1 MPKVSVILCSHNPR
15 EDLLERVL
23 DGLKRQ
29 ALSWEAWEFLLID
42 NASRKPIG
50 DWLRLDWH
58 KHGRIVSEPCP
69 GLTRARLTA
78 IRESC
83 GELLVFVDDDA
94 VLSSDYLQRAVEIAD
109 EHPYIGV
116 FGGNVRLEFELS
128 PPEWSRAHWPRLAQR
143 DVSRSIWSNFDCHSQ
158 TTPWGVGMCLRREVA
173 IAYKSLAESDPR
185 RQGLGRRGVS
195 LVSGED
201 DDIARTSH
209 TMGLGTGLFPQL
221 SLTHIIPPTRLTEE
235 YLIRLIE
242 GQSYSGVIVDSLH
255 GSQRSIP
262 MLSSH
267 RAWLGRLKRRLTMT
281 RRQRLFFEA
290 RLRGEQRA
298 VSELQAMDGK

>member
-15 EDLLERVL
+15 VDLLERAL

-29 ALSWEAWEFLLID
+29 TLSCEEWEFLLID
-42 NASRKPIG
+42 NASKKPIG

-58 KHGRIVSEPCP
+58 GSGRVLLEPCP
-69 GLTRARLTA
+69 GLTKARLTA
-78 IRESC
+78 IRESR

-94 VLSSDYLQRAVEIAD
+94 VLNADYLQKAVEICDA
-109 EHPYIGV
+109 HPYIGV
-116 FGGNVRLEFELS
+116 FGGNVRLEFEMP

-143 DVSRSIWSNFDCHSQ
+143 DVTRSMWSNFDCHSQ

-173 IAYKSLAESDPR
+173 NAYTALAESDSR

-201 DDIARTSH
+201 DDIARTAH
-209 TMGLGTGLFPQL
+209 TLGLGTGLFPEL
-221 SLTHIIPPTRLTEE
+221 SLTHIIPPSRMTEE
-235 YLIRLIE
+235 YLTRLVE

-255 GSQRSIP
+255 GSLRSIP
-262 MLSSH
+262 KLSPQ
-267 RAWLGRLKRRLTMT
+267 RAWLGCLKRRLTMT

-298 VSELQAMDGK
+298 VSELQSMDCK